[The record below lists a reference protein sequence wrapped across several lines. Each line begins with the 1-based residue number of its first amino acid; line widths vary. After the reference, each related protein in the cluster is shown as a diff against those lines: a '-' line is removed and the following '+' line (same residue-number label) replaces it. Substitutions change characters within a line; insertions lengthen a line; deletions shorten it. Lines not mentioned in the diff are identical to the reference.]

1 MLILHNGTTMYPS
14 NEAPQQFRNGST
26 AKLPSGSRVGP
37 ISDGLA
43 VEDGWV
49 FSNIAGLAAVPSDKE
64 SVGRELNYV
73 NGKPQFEHTL
83 NDITAE
89 MVAARR
95 KDAVQAECEERIL
108 SMIDRNTQTTIA
120 GLASA
125 NALADGE
132 DIAWKAAMLW
142 VVDMLAVSRVLVAN
156 NEDYTL
162 NTTWPAIPADV
173 PDLVAKY

>member
-1 MLILHNGTTMYPS
+1 MYPS
-14 NEAPQQFRNGST
+14 NEAPKQFRNGST

-49 FSNIAGLAAVPSDKE
+49 FSNIADLAAVPSDKE
-64 SVGRELNYV
+64 SVGRELNYA

-95 KDAVQAECEERIL
+95 KDAVKAECEERIL
-108 SMIDRNTQTTIA
+108 SMIDRNTQATIT
-120 GLASA
+120 GLASTNLLTSTEA
-125 NALADGE
+125 STWRAG
-132 DIAWKAAMLW
+132 MSW
-142 VVDMLAVSRVLVAN
+142 VLDMLEASRTLSTN
-156 NEDYTL
+156 TEDFTS
-162 NTTWPAIPADV
+162 NTVWPAVPAGM
-173 PDLVAKY
+173 PELAAKY